1 MKLSKSIKLGIF
13 ISVFIMLV
21 AVMYLVVLPSLV
33 SNQRFIN
40 FTQAQLE
47 KQLGVNAVIKNPILK
62 TKLTPTIEFKIDKL
76 DLIGKNGKILSV
88 ENFDIILSFK
98 KIFNKTIILKQLG
111 ADNIFVD
118 TNKLSDLT
126 IKQDKKEK
134 KKNDF
139 NIDIFNSILYV
150 KKSLILYKVEPNTYV
165 KLNANDIRV
174 DNTQKQQ
181 RYVKFNLSAGLKK
194 NNKEILFNIKD
205 NDSVYFK
212 DDHFWVENSILEMN
226 KSKIYFNAK
235 ADRKKNF
242 EAEVHSDKID
252 ISDIL
257 SIFDSQIVENNLHE
271 TLSYFDGLD
280 GDFKFKIKL
289 TNNDINGNFD
299 INKVFCEINP
309 VNKIPVTLEKGNISL
324 TKDRV
329 TLKNIEGFYANR
341 KSNKLTMEG
350 TVDDYLKTID
360 TKITGRAVVSN
371 DFLKNYLTPMIK
383 TPIELTGGNTK
394 TKIELN
400 AKNNKIDIKWLFGIK
415 KGQDILVAG
424 SSFSPVGYARGVKG
438 DLHFADNIF
447 TIKSLDYYII
457 PEKYLNKND
466 IRKIKPILKFNGNID
481 IANNSQIKDFGFEFT
496 HPIPSEF
503 LNIFVGEEMFK
514 KGTIEGNMTYVDNGT
529 YPTLQGSVKMD
540 KVLIPSQRVYL
551 KHGEMNADKGIINI
565 IAQGGYRRS
574 KFNLN
579 GAFINEIKFP
589 IVAKD
594 IKLNVDNI
602 DVEKFLA
609 SSNNQNSEA
618 IKSEKFDL
626 KPSGT
631 AKDEDDNNPT
641 FDIGNFIVEKCLLHV
656 EKGKYKDLQ
665 FGNVEANL
673 TLDKNSLLNIKSNRF
688 DIANG
693 HSSAKI
699 DCNLK
704 QHKYHMLIG
713 IKDVDMDIIAANILQ
728 LPKEI
733 SGKAKGFIDFN
744 TDASLKLNG
753 SMKFNISDG
762 IIQKVGMVEYIL
774 KFAALFRNPLTM
786 ISPSVFSDLVNV
798 PDGKFD
804 NIDGKFELKDSV
816 MERIMI
822 KSTAS
827 QLSSFIVGRYD
838 LNTSDASL
846 RIYTKFSNKNK
857 GLFGVLRN
865 ISLNS
870 LANRIPLG
878 ASNYDNYYSAELDM
892 LPPIDADEKDCQV
905 FLTKVDGDI
914 EHNNFISALK
924 KIK

>member
-1 MKLSKSIKLGIF
+1 MKLSNCIKLGIF
-13 ISVFIMLV
+13 GAVFIMFIS
-21 AVMYLVVLPSLV
+21 VMYLVVLPEIV
-33 SNQRFIN
+33 SSQKFIDY
-40 FTQAQLE
+40 TQTLLE
-47 KQLGVNAVIKNPILK
+47 KQLGVKSIIKNPQLK

-76 DLIGKNGKILSV
+76 DITGRNGKIISV
-88 ENFDIILSFK
+88 DNFDIVLSFK

-111 ADNIFVD
+111 ADDIFVD
-118 TNKLSDLT
+118 TNKISELS
-126 IKQDKKEK
+126 IKKDQKEK
-134 KKNDF
+134 KKNNF

-165 KLNANDIRV
+165 KLNADNIRI
-174 DNTQKQQ
+174 DNTQKLQ
-181 RYVKFNLSAGLKK
+181 RFIHFNLAAGIK
-194 NNKEILFNIKD
+194 NKGKEVVFNIKD
-205 NDSVYFK
+205 NNSVYFK
-212 DDHFWVENSILEMN
+212 DNHFWVKNCSLSMN
-226 KSKIYFNAK
+226 KSNIFFNAI
-235 ADRKKNF
+235 ADRKKNY
-242 EAEVHSDKID
+242 EVEIYSDKID

-257 SIFDSQIVENNLHE
+257 LLLNSQIIENNLQE
-271 TLSYFDGLD
+271 TLSYFDGLN
-280 GDFKFKIKL
+280 GNFKFKIKL
-289 TNNDINGNFD
+289 TNNSISGNFD
-299 INKVFCEINP
+299 INKIFCKINP
-309 VNKIPVTLEKGNISL
+309 VNKIPVILEKGSINL

-360 TKITGRAVVSN
+360 TKLTARAVVSN

-424 SSFSPVGYARGVKG
+424 SSFSPVDYARGVKG
-438 DLHFADNIF
+438 DLYFADNLF
-447 TIKSLDYYII
+447 TIRSLDYYII

-466 IRKIKPILKFNGNID
+466 IGKIKPILKFSGNID
-481 IANNSQIKDFGFEFT
+481 LASNSRVNDFGFEFT

-514 KGTIEGNMTYVDNGT
+514 KGTIEGNMTYIDNGD
-529 YPTLQGSVKMD
+529 YPILNGSVKMN
-540 KVLIPSQRVYL
+540 KVFIPSQRVYL
-551 KHGEMNADKGIINI
+551 KHGELNANKGIIKI
-565 IAQGGYRRS
+565 IAHGGYRRS

-579 GAFINEIKFP
+579 GDFINEIKFP
-589 IVAKD
+589 IIAKD
-594 IKLNVDNI
+594 IKLDIDNI

-609 SSNNQNSEA
+609 SSNNQKKEA

-641 FDIGNFIVEKCLLHV
+641 FDIGNFIVEKCKLKV
-656 EKGKYKDLQ
+656 ANGKYKDLT
-665 FGNVEANL
+665 FGNVEANM

-688 DIANG
+688 NIANG

-704 QHKYHMLIG
+704 QHKYHMLLG
-713 IKDVDMDIIAANILQ
+713 IKDVDMDIIASNLLQ

-744 TDASLKLNG
+744 TDDSLKING
-753 SMKFNISDG
+753 SMKFDIEDG
-762 IIQKVGMVEYIL
+762 TIQKVGMVEYIL

-786 ISPSVFSDLVNV
+786 ISPSIFSDLVNV

-804 NIDGKFELKDSV
+804 NINGKLELKDNV
-816 MERIMI
+816 IERMMV

-838 LNTSDASL
+838 LETSDASL

-878 ASNYDNYYSAELDM
+878 MSNYDNYYSAELDM
-892 LPPIDADEKDCQV
+892 IPPIDADEKDCQV

-914 EHNNFISALK
+914 EHNNFISSLK

>member
-1 MKLSKSIKLGIF
+1 MKLSKGIKFGIFASVFIIF
-13 ISVFIMLV
+13 IS
-21 AVMYLVVLPSLV
+21 AMYLVVLPKIVAS
-33 SNQRFIN
+33 QKFIN
-40 FTQAQLE
+40 FTQIQLE
-47 KQLGVNAVIKNPILK
+47 KQLGVKAIIENPELK

-76 DLIGKNGKILSV
+76 DLTGRSGKILSV
-88 ENFDIILSFK
+88 DNFDIVLSFK
-98 KIFNKTIILKQLG
+98 RIFKKTIVLKQLG

-118 TNKLSDLT
+118 TNKLSELSF
-126 IKQDKKEK
+126 KQDKKEK
-134 KKNDF
+134 KESSF
-139 NIDIFNSILYV
+139 NIDVYDSVLYV

-165 KLNANDIRV
+165 KLNADNIRV
-174 DNTQKQQ
+174 DNTQKLQ
-181 RYVKFNLSAGLKK
+181 RFIRFNLAAGIKK
-194 NNKEILFNIKD
+194 NGEEVVFNIKD

-212 DDHFWVENSILEMN
+212 DNHFWVKNCNLAMN
-226 KSKIYFNAK
+226 KSNIYFNAV
-235 ADRKKNF
+235 ADKKKNF
-242 EAEVHSDKID
+242 ELEVYSDKID
-252 ISDIL
+252 VSDIL
-257 SIFDSQIVENNLHE
+257 LLLDSQIIENNLQE
-271 TLSYFDGLD
+271 TISYFDGLG

-289 TNNDINGNFD
+289 TNSDVSGNFD
-299 INKVFCEINP
+299 INKIFCKINP

-329 TLKNIEGFYANR
+329 TLKNVEGFYANR

-350 TVDDYLKTID
+350 TVDDYLKTVD
-360 TKITGRAVVSN
+360 TKLTARAVVSN
-371 DFLKNYLTPMIK
+371 DFLKKYLTPMIK
-383 TPIELTGGNTK
+383 TPIELTGGTTR

-400 AKNNKIDIKWLFGIK
+400 AKNNKIDIRWLFGIK
-415 KGQDILVAG
+415 VGQDILVSG
-424 SSFSPVGYARGVKG
+424 SSFSPINYDRGVEG
-438 DLHFADNIF
+438 NLHIADNIF
-447 TIKSLDYYII
+447 TIRSLDYYII
-457 PEKYLNKND
+457 PERYRNKND
-466 IRKIKPILKFNGNID
+466 IKKLRPILKFSGNVD
-481 IANNSQIKDFGFEFT
+481 LANNSEIKDFGFEFT

-514 KGTIEGNMTYVDNGT
+514 KGTIEGNMTYVNAGS
-529 YPTLQGSVKMD
+529 YPVLSGSVKMD

-551 KHGEMNADKGIINI
+551 KHGEMNANNGIINI
-565 IAQGGYRRS
+565 IANGGYRRS

-579 GAFINEIKFP
+579 ADFVNEVKFP
-589 IVAKD
+589 IIAKD

-609 SSNNQNSEA
+609 SSNNQKSAA
-618 IKSEKFDL
+618 IQSEKFDL

-641 FDIGNFIVEKCLLHV
+641 FDIGNFVVEKCQL
-656 EKGKYKDLQ
+656 KIDNGKYKELT
-665 FGNVEANL
+665 FGNVEANM

-704 QHKYHMLIG
+704 QHKYHMLLG
-713 IKDVDMDIIAANILQ
+713 VKDVDMDIIASNLLQ

-744 TDASLKLNG
+744 TDDSLKING
-753 SMKFNISDG
+753 SMKFDIVDG
-762 IIQKVGMVEYIL
+762 TIQKVGMVEYIL

-798 PDGKFD
+798 PDGRFD
-804 NIDGKFELKDSV
+804 NINGKLELKNNV
-816 MERIMI
+816 IERLMVR
-822 KSTAS
+822 STAS

-838 LNTSDASL
+838 LETSDASL

-857 GLFGVLRN
+857 GLFGVMRN

-878 ASNYDNYYSAELDM
+878 ASGFDNYYSAELDM
-892 LPPIDADEKDCQV
+892 IPPIDADEKDCQV
-905 FLTKVDGDI
+905 FLTSVDGDI

>member
-76 DLIGKNGKILSV
+76 DLTGKNGKILSV

-165 KLNANDIRV
+165 KLNADDIRI
-174 DNTQKQQ
+174 DNTQKLQ
-181 RYVKFNLSAGLKK
+181 RFIHFNLAAGIK
-194 NNKEILFNIKD
+194 NKGKEVVFNIKD
-205 NDSVYFK
+205 NNSVYFK
-212 DDHFWVENSILEMN
+212 DNHFWVKNCSLAMN
-226 KSKIYFNAK
+226 KSNIYFNVL
-235 ADRKKNF
+235 ADRKKNY
-242 EAEVHSDKID
+242 EAEVYSDKID

-257 SIFDSQIVENNLHE
+257 LLLNSQIIENNLQE
-271 TLSYFDGLD
+271 TISYFDGLN
-280 GDFKFKIKL
+280 GNFKFKIKL

-299 INKVFCEINP
+299 INKIFCRINP
-309 VNKIPVTLEKGNISL
+309 VNKIPVTLEKGNINL
-324 TKDRV
+324 TKARV
-329 TLKNIEGFYANR
+329 TLKNIEGFYAGK
-341 KSNKLTMEG
+341 KSNQLTMEG

-360 TKITGRAVVSN
+360 TKLTGRAVVSN
-371 DFLKNYLTPMIK
+371 DFLKNYLTPMIN

-424 SSFSPVGYARGVKG
+424 SSFSPVDYARGVKG

-609 SSNNQNSEA
+609 SSNNQKSEA

-704 QHKYHMLIG
+704 QHKYHMLLG

-804 NIDGKFELKDSV
+804 NIYGKFELKDSV